1 MSRAAGQFNTSVPA
15 STSSTVAIPKVLGI
29 ETEYGIAGGPD
40 LDPIVSSSIV
50 VNAYAQQARTRIN
63 WDFEGET
70 PDLDARG
77 LPGLSAFAPVV
88 ETHLANTV
96 LTNGARLYVDHAHP
110 EYSSPECRTPLQATL
125 YDCAGEEVMRR
136 AVQAANDALET
147 SQAITLYKNNSDGKG
162 NSYGTHENY
171 LVGRSVDFSHIVRAM
186 VPHFVSRQIVVG
198 AGKVGAETEGALQ
211 HDPSFQLSQRSEF
224 FEEVVGLETT
234 LKRPIINTRDE
245 PHADAERFRRLHI
258 IIGDANMSQFA
269 TLVKLGSTAL
279 LLAVLEDQGPD
290 VFPSPPR
297 NPVQAVRAFSL
308 DTSLKAVVTCE
319 DDAERSA
326 WDFQDQLWHLAN
338 NFAQRDGADS
348 VAPIPEV
355 ALVLLQWREMLDGVI
370 GDRSSVADRVDWVAK
385 HRVLEGYQQRYDLS
399 PTDAKLRVID
409 LQYHDLRL
417 ERSLSQRVGLR
428 RIFDVDEVREAVHN
442 PPDSTRAYFRGQC
455 VARYPEQIV
464 AANWDCVVFDLGAGP
479 LQRVPMMDPLRGT
492 ADLTAHLLERCLTAN
507 DLLDALDR

>member
-1 MSRAAGQFNTSVPA
+1 
-15 STSSTVAIPKVLGI
+15 VAIPKVLGI

-40 LDPIVSSSIV
+40 LDPIVSSSII

-136 AVQAANDALET
+136 AVQAANDALEP

-171 LVGRSVDFSHIVRAM
+171 LVGRAIDFSHIVRAM

-198 AGKVGAETEGALQ
+198 AGKVGAETEPAMQ
-211 HDPSFQLSQRSEF
+211 HNPSFQLSQRSEF
-224 FEEVVGLETT
+224 FEEIVGLETT

-245 PHADAERFRRLHI
+245 PHSDAERFRRLHI

-279 LLAVLEDQGPD
+279 LLALLEDQGPD

-297 NPVQAVRAFSL
+297 NPVQAVRTFSL
-308 DTSLKAVVTCE
+308 DTSLEATVTCE
-319 DDAERSA
+319 DDVERSA

-338 NFAQRDGADS
+338 NYAQRDGADA
-348 VAPIPEV
+348 VASMDEIE
-355 ALVLLQWREMLDGVI
+355 LVLVQWREMLDGVL
-370 GDRSSVADRVDWVAK
+370 GDRASVADRVDWVAK
-385 HRVLEGYQQRYDLS
+385 QRVVEGYQQRYDLP

-428 RIFDVDEVREAVHN
+428 RIFDVDQVREAVHN
-442 PPDSTRAYFRGQC
+442 PPDTTRAFFRGQC

-492 ADLTAHLLERCLTAN
+492 AELTAHLLERCLTAN